1 MTIKKHFYYDING
14 ALIRTEEV
22 EIDQTE
28 ANADTIESSVSQS
41 LNDLRT
47 IVNTTGTL
55 TALQLSNA
63 VRIIAKVLIRFG
75 RHYFR
80 RLDGVD

>member
-1 MTIKKHFYYDING
+1 MTTKKHFYYDING
-14 ALIRTEEV
+14 VLIRTEEV